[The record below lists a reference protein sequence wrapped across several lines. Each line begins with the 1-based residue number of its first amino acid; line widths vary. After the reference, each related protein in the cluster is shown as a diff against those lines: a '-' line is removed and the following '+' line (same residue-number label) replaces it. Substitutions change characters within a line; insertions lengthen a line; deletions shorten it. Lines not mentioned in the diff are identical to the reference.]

1 VEPAG
6 GTPTTVRVRA
16 VSRDAKILSSA
27 VGGARITIRDEA
39 TGAVLA
45 EGFQEGDSGE
55 TDAIMVQPRRRHA
68 HVYDTPGAGLFE
80 ATLEL
85 ESPTVVEITAE
96 GPLGYPQA
104 TRKVS
109 KTLLLVPGEDVLG
122 DGILL
127 EIHGFIIELQAPLP
141 AAQLVAGGHLE
152 IRATVRMSC
161 GCPTEPGGLWDADG
175 IRILARLTRDSETL
189 AEAPLSHT
197 GEPSTYSGELPLATP
212 GPADLVVL
220 AVDPA
225 MANFGQ
231 FRQRLRIEAVSPE

>member
-6 GTPTTVRVRA
+6 GIPTNVRVRA
-16 VSRDAKILSSA
+16 VSRDAKVLSSS

-45 EGFQEGDSGE
+45 EGFQEGGSGE
-55 TDAIMVQPRRRHA
+55 TDAIMVQPRRRHDQ
-68 HVYDTPGAGLFE
+68 VYDTPGAGLFE
-80 ATLEL
+80 ATLAL
-85 ESPTVVEITAE
+85 ERPTVVEVTAE

-104 TRKVS
+104 TRRVS

-127 EIHGFIIELQAPLP
+127 EIHGFIVELQAPQP
-141 AAQLVAGGHLE
+141 ATPLVAGGQLE

-175 IRILARLTRDSETL
+175 IRVLARLTRGSETL
-189 AEAPLSHT
+189 AETPLSHT
-197 GEPSTYSGELPLATP
+197 GEPSSYAGELLMATP

-220 AVDPA
+220 AADPET
-225 MANFGQ
+225 ANFGQ
-231 FRQRLRIEAVSPE
+231 FRRRLQIEADLPE